1 MGFDVGDTKAT
12 FVDESFRK
20 SNFWFIPII
29 VAQINFSQHLDWFY
43 QLLFK
48 LRQIYPP
55 AEKLKANK
63 AIELLYK
70 LDIRTQNKIWNSLQ
84 DTIIVIVEPKEY
96 IKKLGIEVLPNGA
109 FKFRYER
116 KEMLIERD
124 DEAYSYLNT
133 MLQKN
138 LSKWILQDSPLLNI
152 NFSLSEIS
160 LLSPKENFFTI
171 ENFLSLINKKDD
183 SRKEVMG
190 TIKLVARMCS
200 TFFDIIDPEEKRRT
214 MEQLFQYE
222 SDFMWAV
229 PEYHRELLR
238 KSISTH
244 RFFHE
249 GHSPSVSII
258 KECFDNIATK
268 LSYHTDDIIIPK
280 GIVVELPFKD
290 NIEMWAVDW
299 ASGIARNI
307 YENEDIEGLTRK
319 FKYIVL
325 NGKIIEP

>member
-1 MGFDVGDTKAT
+1 MDFDVGNMKAT

-20 SNFWFIPII
+20 SDFWFIPII
-29 VAQINFSQHLDWFY
+29 VAQINFNQVLDWFY
-43 QLLFK
+43 ELLFK
-48 LRQIYPP
+48 LKQIYPD

-84 DTIIVIVEPKEY
+84 DTIIAIADPIEY
-96 IKKLGIEVLPNGA
+96 IKKLGIEVLPNA
-109 FKFRYER
+109 DFKIRYKGR
-116 KEMLIERD
+116 GMLINRD
-124 DEAYSYLNT
+124 HESYSFLNSK
-133 MLQKN
+133 LQKY
-138 LSKWILQDSPLLNI
+138 LAKLILKDSPLLEI
-152 NFSLSEIS
+152 NFSLNNIS
-160 LLSPKENFFTI
+160 LLPPIENFFTI
-171 ENFLSLINKKDD
+171 ENFLSLIDKND
-183 SRKEVMG
+183 SRKEIMG
-190 TIKLVARMCS
+190 TVKLTARMCS
-200 TFFDIIDPEEKRRT
+200 TFFDLIDPEEKRRT

-222 SDFMWAV
+222 SDFIWAV

-258 KECFDNIATK
+258 KKCFDNIETK
-268 LSYHTDDIIIPK
+268 LNYHTDDIIIPK
-280 GIVVELPFKD
+280 GIVAELHFKD

-307 YENEDIEGLTRK
+307 YENEDIEGLRRR
-319 FKYIVL
+319 FKYIIL
-325 NGKIIEP
+325 NGKII

>member
-20 SNFWFIPII
+20 SDFWFIPLIA
-29 VAQINFSQHLDWFY
+29 AQINFNQDLSWFHEI
-43 QLLFK
+43 LFK
-48 LRQIYPP
+48 LKQIYPT

-84 DTIIVIVEPKEY
+84 DTVIAIVEPKEY
-96 IKKLGIEVLPNGA
+96 IKKLGIEVLPDDA

-116 KEMLIERD
+116 KEMRIGRD
-124 DEAYSYLNT
+124 DEGYSHLNT
-133 MLQKN
+133 MLQKY
-138 LSKWILQDSPLLNI
+138 LAKWILQDSPLLDI
-152 NFSLSEIS
+152 NFSLSKIP

-190 TIKLVARMCS
+190 TIKLAARMYS
-200 TFFDIIDPEEKRRT
+200 TFFDLIDPKEKRRT
-214 MEQLFQYE
+214 MEQLFQFE
-222 SDFMWAV
+222 PVFIHAV

-238 KSISTH
+238 KSISSD

-249 GHSPSVSII
+249 GHEPSVSII
-258 KECFDNIATK
+258 KKCIDNIATK
-268 LSYHTDDIIIPK
+268 LSYHTDDTIPQ
-280 GIVVELPFKD
+280 GIVTELAFKD

-307 YENEDIEGLTRK
+307 YENEDIKGLARK
-319 FKYIVL
+319 FKYIIL
-325 NGKIIEP
+325 NGKIIEA